1 VGAPEQALVKATDI
15 RGLDCEASALEGARL
30 VLGARL
36 EELCAL
42 RLGALDWSD
51 IEGVHAMR
59 VASRRLRSALRDFQP
74 LLPKAVPRRRLK
86 AIADALGAVRDMDVA
101 IAELERLQAKAED
114 ALAEEVEQLTAEHR
128 SRREDARARLEEAIT
143 EETLDRLREKF
154 IARLDEALKHAG
166 EKGKHGKRAA
176 SSHKSFREFGHQLIL
191 SRFDELHRRSRSLYQ
206 PFETEPLHRMRI
218 AAKRLRY
225 ALELFSPCWPGQ
237 VAPFAQEVAGLQR
250 SLGELHDYDIW
261 IAGLGE
267 RLDRLHLEENGD
279 EAAAPS
285 SEAAADS
292 NAPQQRA
299 AIWLFRHFVKE
310 RIKHFRSALARWNK
324 WETTAFLARLKDC
337 LEAEPNAPDTKPETS
352 SAPNAHASHHEELET
367 ASAASAE

>member
-1 VGAPEQALVKATDI
+1 LAKARDI
-15 RGLDCEASALEGARL
+15 GGLDCEASAADGARL
-30 VLGARL
+30 VLHARL

-42 RLGALDWSD
+42 RSGALDWSD

-74 LLPKAVPRRRLK
+74 LLPKNIPRRRLK

-114 ALAEEVEQLTAEHR
+114 DELAAEIEELTAEHR
-128 SRREDARARLEEAIT
+128 ARRDEARKCLEEAIT
-143 EETLDRLREKF
+143 EEALNRLREKF
-154 IARLDEALKHAG
+154 IARLDETQGDAG
-166 EKGKHGKRAA
+166 KKGRHGKRAKA
-176 SSHKSFREFGHQLIL
+176 RAGSFREFGQQLIL
-191 SRFDELHRRSRSLYQ
+191 SRFDELHQLSRSLYQ

-225 ALELFSPCWPGQ
+225 VMELFSPCWPGQ
-237 VAPFAQEVAGLQR
+237 IAPFAQEVAGLQR

-261 IAGLGE
+261 IAALGR
-267 RLDRLHLEENGD
+267 RLDELHPEEVGD
-279 EAAAPS
+279 EATQAETEA
-285 SEAAADS
+285 SEPDS
-292 NAPQQRA
+292 NEPPQQRA

-310 RIKHFRSALARWNK
+310 RIRHFRAALARWHK

-337 LEAEPNAPDTKPETS
+337 LAAEPAAHPEKPETS
-352 SAPNAHASHHEELET
+352 TASGRAPSSHEEQDK